1 MTVDA
6 GMAEL
11 TARMADAQAGQG
23 GGGPGL
29 HLDASIG
36 LDVRIGRLISLMEQD
51 RARRAALSQMLNVVD
66 MPAIDFQVTGGV
78 IAFKAYRAG
87 ASDNSP
93 QEGLIWFVQR
103 VCLAGMTVGD
113 VVNLHQT
120 VSGPVTAKMTARHT
134 FICPAGVAAG
144 LGVADWEPGTNALVL
159 RPDDQ
164 LTLVSAGTVTA
175 TELILTGQAIQV
187 DLRVLADFLM

>member
-1 MTVDA
+1 VSVDA

-11 TARMADAQAGQG
+11 SARMADQA

-29 HLDASIG
+29 HVDASVG
-36 LDVRIGRLISLMEQD
+36 LDLRIGRLVSLMEAERQ
-51 RARRAALSQMLNVVD
+51 RRALLSQLINVVD
-66 MPAIDFQVTGGV
+66 MPAIDFAVTGGV
-78 IAFKAYRAG
+78 IAFKGYRAA

-93 QEGLIWFVQR
+93 QEGLMWFVQR
-103 VCLAGMTVGD
+103 VSVAGLTVGD
-113 VVNLHQT
+113 VVNLHTT
-120 VSGPVTAKMTARHT
+120 VSGAVTAKMTARHT
-134 FICPAGVAAG
+134 FTCPPGVGAG
-144 LGVADWEPGTNALVL
+144 LGVADWEPGTNGLVL

-175 TELILTGQAIQV
+175 TELILSGQAIQV